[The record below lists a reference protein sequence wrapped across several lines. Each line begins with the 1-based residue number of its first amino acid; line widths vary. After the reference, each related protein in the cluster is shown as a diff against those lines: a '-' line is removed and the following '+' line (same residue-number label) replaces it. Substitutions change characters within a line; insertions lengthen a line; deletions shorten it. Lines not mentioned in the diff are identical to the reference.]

1 LPFGTRQMTDS
12 TGTDLSFKTCHDYT
26 KAYNFDKP
34 RLERYCGEDA
44 PKCRG
49 KMIGKTLIPSIAILV
64 LAAGNVLAQD
74 TVEEP
79 VAALEH
85 AQTLSR
91 AFRSSAA
98 KVAPA
103 VVTVVTQVS
112 KIHRYADGFETYE
125 RRVLEDGSIGSGV
138 IIHESGVVLTNSH
151 VLENAEAIVVRTG
164 DDREY
169 RTTDVRRD
177 PRSDVAIL
185 RLENPPKDIPV
196 ARLGDSNTVDIGD
209 WVIAIGSPFELEAT
223 VSAGIISGK
232 NRKLE
237 KIRRGKLL
245 QTDAAINPGNSG
257 GPLVN
262 IKGEVIGI
270 NTAIASSSGG
280 YQGIGF
286 AIPINNARW
295 VINQLAAYGQVKR
308 GYLGVKVEEHLP
320 RLAEKNDLPAV
331 AGVVIVKVHDE
342 SPASRAGLRT
352 DDLIVEFAGKRIRD
366 TRDLQ
371 GAVERKKA
379 GSKHS
384 IRFIRNGEPVE
395 AEIEVVLSKN

>member
-1 LPFGTRQMTDS
+1 MFTKFIRFG
-12 TGTDLSFKTCHDYT
+12 LV
-26 KAYNFDKP
+26 
-34 RLERYCGEDA
+34 
-44 PKCRG
+44 
-49 KMIGKTLIPSIAILV
+49 IALMV
-64 LAAGNVLAQD
+64 AGAEAQESPD
-74 TVEEP
+74 VAEAMEE
-79 VAALEH
+79 A
-85 AQTLSR
+85 TSLSR

-98 KVAPA
+98 KVSPA

-112 KIHRYADGFETYE
+112 QIHRYAEGFETYE

-151 VLENAEAIVVRTG
+151 VLEDAESIVVRTG

-169 RTTDVRRD
+169 KTTDVRRD
-177 PRSDVAIL
+177 PYSDVAIL

-237 KIRRGKLL
+237 KILRGKLL

-262 IKGEVIGI
+262 LKGQVIGI

-295 VINQLAAYGQVKR
+295 VINQLAANGVVKR
-308 GYLGVKVEEHLP
+308 GYLGVKLEEHLP
-320 RLAEKNDLPAV
+320 RFAAKTNLPAV
-331 AGVVIVKVHDE
+331 AGVVVVKVHDE
-342 SPASRAGLRT
+342 TPADRAGLQEN
-352 DDLIVEFAGKRIRD
+352 DLIVEFAGRRIRD
-366 TRDLQ
+366 IRDLQ
-371 GAVERKKA
+371 GTVERKKA
-379 GSKHS
+379 GSKHP
-384 IRFIRNGEPVE
+384 IRFIRNGSSVQVD
-395 AEIEVVLSKN
+395 IEVVLLDRD

>member
-1 LPFGTRQMTDS
+1 MNSKKLIHSVLILTMVASCVSAQEASDA
-12 TGTDLSFKTCHDYT
+12 
-26 KAYNFDKP
+26 KA
-34 RLERYCGEDA
+34 
-44 PKCRG
+44 
-49 KMIGKTLIPSIAILV
+49 I
-64 LAAGNVLAQD
+64 
-74 TVEEP
+74 VE
-79 VAALEH
+79 ANA
-85 AQTLSR
+85 LSR

-112 KIHRYADGFETYE
+112 RIKRFSDGFAE

-151 VLENAEAIVVRTG
+151 VLEDAESIVVRSG
-164 DDREY
+164 DDREFK
-169 RTTDVRRD
+169 TTDVRRD
-177 PRSDVAIL
+177 PYSDVAIL
-185 RLENPPKDIPV
+185 RLENPPEDIPV
-196 ARLGDSNTVDIGD
+196 ARLGDSNKIDIGD

-232 NRKLE
+232 NRRLE
-237 KIRRGKLL
+237 KILRGKLL

-262 IKGEVIGI
+262 LSGEVIGI
-270 NTAIASSSGG
+270 NTAIASSNGG

-295 VINQLAAYGQVKR
+295 VINQLAAHGEVKR
-308 GYLGVKVEEHLP
+308 GYLGVSVEEHLP
-320 RLAEKNDLPAV
+320 RFAAKRNLPAI
-331 AGVVIVKVHDE
+331 AGVVVTKVNQRT
-342 SPASRAGLRT
+342 PAELAGLRV
-352 DDLIVEFAGKRIRD
+352 DDLIVEFAGTRVRD

-379 GSKHS
+379 GSKHP
-384 IRFIRNGEPVE
+384 IRFIRNGEPQEVE
-395 AEIEVVLSKN
+395 IQVELKPSLTPQK